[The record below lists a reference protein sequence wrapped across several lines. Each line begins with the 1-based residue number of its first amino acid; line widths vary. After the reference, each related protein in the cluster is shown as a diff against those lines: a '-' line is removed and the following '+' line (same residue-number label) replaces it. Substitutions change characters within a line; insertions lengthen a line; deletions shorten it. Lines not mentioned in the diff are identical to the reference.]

1 MGGGGGGGGGVPTP
15 YNNIKMTFLLLFSAL
30 MIASCSGDR
39 DKDKNL
45 SPVGP
50 GAPAAKILASPAVSG
65 LGTRVQ
71 DDDVVVTWNSAGSH
85 VTDYRVQWNKA
96 DQPWNT
102 WRDHGGTAF
111 PTGTSHTIQDLA
123 PGSYKI
129 RARAR
134 INKKGGPW
142 TSHVVATIP
151 EPTEQTEDPPD
162 SGGAQVVVPEPTLT
176 FIEKED
182 DPLVAALATVMTDSL
197 ALIALY
203 NSTDGPNWTTPW
215 VTSQPFSQWYG
226 VSTSSEGRVFELR
239 LASNDLSGTI
249 PAALGD
255 LGELTFLKLNHNG
268 YLEKEGLTGGIP
280 AELGNLTKLTKLY
293 LQHNE
298 LSGAIPAELGNL
310 TKLEDLQ
317 LNHNELSGAI
327 PSVLGNFTFLKKLYL
342 NHNELSGTIP
352 GRLGDLTDLEV
363 LSLYNNR
370 LNGSIPAELG
380 NLDKMYS
387 LNLSHNQLTGTV
399 PAFLSGLTALSSLYL
414 SHNQLTGTIPSEW
427 RSLERLYLDNNQ
439 LTGTIPPELGDLN
452 LAFLDLSHNQLT
464 GTIPRELSKP
474 RFYMRHLN
482 LSHNQLSGEI
492 PAALG
497 NFLSFLF
504 GYLNLSHNQLT
515 GWIPPKLGNLTNL
528 TSLYLSHNQLRGCVP
543 AELEYL
549 LTAALLEDGSPPHDF
564 GVDANGDC
572 DFNDP
577 GDTSGLNLPF
587 YATDCCRLCTREP
600 FPPENAHIIGDTN
613 TSLTVRWEPPIYD
626 ESDESGSITDYK
638 VQWLTVGQTFVDA
651 QQEGRE
657 ATVGATS
664 RTHTI
669 TGLSQG
675 TWYMVVLLAVNPLG
689 DSAGSN
695 YAWGVPGAGSSEYG
709 QGR

>member
-1 MGGGGGGGGGVPTP
+1 MGGGGNLPQHIGATL
-15 YNNIKMTFLLLFSAL
+15 LLLFSAL
-30 MIASCSGDR
+30 VIAGCSGDKGR
-39 DKDKNL
+39 DKDL

-50 GAPAAKILASPAVSG
+50 GTPAAKPTVQPQVSG
-65 LGTRVQ
+65 LGVKVQ
-71 DDDVVVTWNSAGSH
+71 GDSIVVTWNSAGSN
-85 VTDYRVQWNKA
+85 VTDYRIQWNKS

-102 WRDHGGTAF
+102 WRDHGGTAY
-111 PTGTSHTIQDLA
+111 PTGTSYTIENLT

-134 INKKGGPW
+134 INRKGGPW
-142 TSHVVATIP
+142 SSEVLASIP
-151 EPTEQTEDPPD
+151 EETGEAAPD
-162 SGGAQVVVPEPTLT
+162 SPPGELIIDTGAEEVV
-176 FIEKED
+176 D
-182 DPLVAALATVMTDSL
+182 DPLFAALETVATDST
-197 ALIALY
+197 ALMALY
-203 NSTDGPNWTTPW
+203 NSTDGPNWTNNTNW
-215 VTSQPFSQWYG
+215 GTSQPLSQWHG
-226 VSTSSEGRVFELR
+226 VNVSSEGRVFEL
-239 LASNDLSGTI
+239 LLPEN
-249 PAALGD
+249 
-255 LGELTFLKLNHNG
+255 ELTG
-268 YLEKEGLTGGIP
+268 TIP
-280 AELGNLTKLTKLY
+280 AELGNLSELKKLRLNHNGYQEKEGLTGEIPAALGNLTKLTTLH
-293 LQHNE
+293 LQHNG
-298 LSGAIPAELGNL
+298 LSGEIPAELGNL

-317 LNHNELSGAI
+317 LNHNELSRAI

-342 NHNELSGTIP
+342 NHNDLSGTIP
-352 GRLGDLTDLEV
+352 GRLGDLTNLEV

-387 LNLSHNQLTGTV
+387 LNLRHNQLTGTI

-427 RSLERLYLDNNQ
+427 RSLGRLYLDNNQ

-464 GTIPRELSKP
+464 GTIPRELGKP

-497 NFLSFLF
+497 NFYASLF
-504 GYLNLSHNQLT
+504 EYLNLSHNQLT
-515 GWIPPKLGNLTNL
+515 GWIPPKLGSLAEL
-528 TSLYLSHNQLRGCVP
+528 DSLYLSENQLRGCVP
-543 AELEYL
+543 SELQSL
-549 LTAALLEDGSPPHDF
+549 LERPLREDGSLIHDF

-572 DFNDP
+572 DYDDP
-577 GDTSGLNLPF
+577 GDISGLNLPF
-587 YATDCCRLCTREP
+587 YGTPCCRLCTREP
-600 FPPENAHIIGDTN
+600 FPPENAHIIGDAN
-613 TSLTVRWEPPIYD
+613 TSLTVKWELPIYD
-626 ESDESGSITDYK
+626 ENSSITGYK
-638 VQWLTVGQTFVDA
+638 VQWMTVGQTFVDA
-651 QQEGRE
+651 PQEGRE

-675 TWYMVVLLAVNPLG
+675 TWYMVVVLAVNPLG